1 MSDLSEAIRQSPR
14 PAPLNLRQIEVFH
27 AIMITGSLSAAGRLL
42 HVSQPAISRVLAT
55 IELRL
60 GYALFER
67 FKGRLHPTKE
77 ARSLFQEVEAI
88 HAGMNRLN
96 TMAADLAMHGT
107 GQISVVS
114 SYSFN
119 EWMIPKT
126 TARFTRRYAG
136 VRIRY
141 RPLGMDA
148 LLPQLLLGHADVGI
162 STLHPDHPNL
172 VTRELTRSDILCALP
187 AQHRLAHE
195 SVIDAAMLVNETLVG
210 YETDTPLRRKL
221 APFWAPLGRE
231 VEPLVEVRSAQT
243 ACAFVANGVG
253 VALIDGYGLTP
264 GQHLVIRRIAPAI
277 ALPIHI
283 SYSCIE
289 PPSAMTKAFLG
300 EFAQTIKRDL
310 PAMIQTMLA
319 RA

>member
-1 MSDLSEAIRQSPR
+1 MPDSLRRPAR

-27 AIMITGSLSAAGRLL
+27 AIMIAGSLSAAGRLL
-42 HVSQPAISRVLAT
+42 HVSQPAISRVLAS
-55 IELRL
+55 IEQRL

-67 FKGRLHPTKE
+67 FKGRLHATKE

-88 HAGMNRLN
+88 HAGVTRLN
-96 TMAADLAMHGT
+96 TLAADLAMHGA
-107 GQISVVS
+107 GQVNVVS

-136 VRIRY
+136 VRVRY

-172 VTRELTRSDILCALP
+172 VTRELARSDMLCVLP
-187 AQHRLAHE
+187 PGHRLARE
-195 SVIDAAMLVNETLVG
+195 AVIDATMLADETLVG
-210 YETDTPLRRKL
+210 YEADTPLRHKL
-221 APFWAPLGRE
+221 AEFWAPLGRE
-231 VEPLVEVRSAQT
+231 VEPLIEVRSAQT
-243 ACAFVANGVG
+243 ACTFVAHGVG
-253 VALIDGYGLTP
+253 VALVDGYGLTP
-264 GQHLVIRRIAPAI
+264 GQHLVVRRIRPAI

-300 EFAQTIKRDL
+300 EFAQTAKRDL
-310 PAMIQTMLA
+310 PAMMQTMLE